1 VAEVSLQS
9 SAYFSA
15 LREVGERF
23 DHSIT
28 VAAIHLPGQPLV
40 FINRQFERTTG
51 YAAEECLGRN
61 CRFLQGSMT
70 DQPARASMA
79 ADIAAR
85 RSSFTD
91 VLNFRKDGTPFVNR
105 LLLLPLEYLSDGDHL
120 YYIGIQRQIRGVVDP
135 VPELKRLRHGEV
147 QAAINNPL
155 SIALGFAELGALD
168 AVRIDAAIRRIA
180 AYVDT
185 LADSETA
192 PQ

>member
-1 VAEVSLQS
+1 MSEVSLQTQ
-9 SAYFSA
+9 AYFSA
-15 LREVGERF
+15 LREVAERF
-23 DHSIT
+23 DHCIT

-40 FINRQFERTTG
+40 FINRQFERETG
-51 YAAEECLGRN
+51 YTAEECLGRN

-70 DQPARASMA
+70 DQPARAAMA

-91 VLNFRKDGTPFVNR
+91 IVNFRKDGTAFVNR
-105 LLLLPLEYLSDGDHL
+105 LLLLPLEYLSDEDHL
-120 YYIGIQRQIRGVVDP
+120 YYIGIQRQFRGVDDP

-168 AVRIDAAIRRIA
+168 SARIDLAIRRIMT
-180 AYVDT
+180 YVDALSDT
-185 LADSETA
+185 SPP